1 MSVSV
6 IPDKGYCEPV
16 ENENSEKHYPIDP
29 FYQYKNGKENNSRRY
44 LLKEQC
50 IINIISDEQ
59 TLNDEDKRK
68 IMKGKYFNLFYLISN
83 KNTDKGK
90 EELNK
95 DKIYLEDL
103 KINKKENEP
112 LINEMNNISLKNEIF
127 TLNKNKNN

>member
-1 MSVSV
+1 M
-6 IPDKGYCEPV
+6 
-16 ENENSEKHYPIDP
+16 EKFILNMNKSL
-29 FYQYKNGKENNSRRY
+29 FQKKQYKNAKENNSRRY

-50 IINIISDEQ
+50 IINILSDEQ

-103 KINKKENEP
+103 KINISFLSEIDLLK
-112 LINEMNNISLKNEIF
+112 LIF
-127 TLNKNKNN
+127 